1 MATRSSAD
9 EYAAAEVAWQR
20 NPARAELARQNR
32 QIPASWRKVDIPTIR
47 LDADTPPRITVT
59 LPRRAYDMIE
69 AACIRS
75 GGLETLMRRDWSIPP
90 TRVELTSAVAASA
103 VAVAGSAVAAS
114 AASAASAV
122 AAAAVLV
129 A

>member
-103 VAVAGSAVAAS
+103 VAVSAVAAS